1 VAEQVQAPGPAGAP
15 PRVIAEA
22 EGARP
27 GPTLVVVAGLHGNEP
42 AGVTAAERVIGRLG
56 RGLYP
61 FRGRIVA
68 LAGNRAALAR
78 GVRHLAKDLN
88 RQWVPDR
95 IIPVLHRPAGA
106 DEDPEDA
113 ELREL
118 HGALCAT
125 MSGGRGPCFFVDL
138 HTSSAEGAPF
148 LVVGDTLPNRRFAA
162 GLPVPA
168 ILGLEEQLDGS
179 LLEYLSELGF
189 VTLGV
194 EVGPHDDPQAVHVLE
209 SALWLALASAGL
221 VTELEVP
228 GLVIHR
234 RRLRRATRKLPR
246 WVEVRYRHAISPGD
260 RFEMAPGF
268 RTFDE
273 VRAGQVLGRDRNGEV
288 VAPEDGRVLL
298 PLYQGQG
305 EDGFFLGR
313 DLPEGRLRRVALLR
327 RLRLERLLP
336 LLPGVRRLGPG
347 RLHVAPGALER
358 VPVDWFHLL
367 GYRKWRAAP
376 EGGHVVSRRTHLLR
390 APRSCACAGA
400 RGPGK
405 G

>member
-1 VAEQVQAPGPAGAP
+1 MAGQVASPHPGGLP

-22 EGARP
+22 EGDRP

-42 AGVTAAERVIGRLG
+42 AGVIAAERVVGRLG

-61 FRGRIVA
+61 FRGRVVA
-68 LAGNRAALAR
+68 LAGNRAALAA
-78 GVRHLAKDLN
+78 GVRHLARDLN
-88 RQWVPDR
+88 RQWTPDR
-95 IIPVLHRPAGA
+95 IVPVLHRAPGPG
-106 DEDPEDA
+106 EDPEDA

-118 HGALCAT
+118 HGALCAAI
-125 MSGGRGPCFFVDL
+125 SGARGPCFFVDL
-138 HTSSAEGAPF
+138 HTSSAAGAPF

-162 GLPVPA
+162 ALPVPA

-194 EVGPHDDPQAVHVLE
+194 EVGPHEDPRAVHLLE

-221 VTELEVP
+221 VTEREVP

-234 RRLRRATRKLPR
+234 RRLRRDTRGLPR
-246 WVEVRYRHAISPGD
+246 LVEVRHRHAIAPEDGF
-260 RFEMAPGF
+260 RMEPGF

-273 VRAGQVLGRDRNGEV
+273 VRRGQVLGRDRRGEV
-288 VAPEDGRVLL
+288 RAPFDGRILL

-313 DLPEGRLRRVALLR
+313 DLPPGGDRRVALLR
-327 RLRLERLLP
+327 RARAELLLP
-336 LLPGVRRLGPG
+336 LVPGVRRLGPG
-347 RLHVAPGALER
+347 RLHVSPDVLER
-358 VPVDWFHLL
+358 VPLDWFLRL
-367 GYRKWRAAP
+367 GYRKWRPA
-376 EGGHVVSRRTHLLR
+376 EGGGHVVSRRTHLLR
-390 APRSCACAGA
+390 APRSCACNG
-400 RGPGK
+400 GE
-405 G
+405 

>member
-1 VAEQVQAPGPAGAP
+1 MAEQLRVPGEAGAP

-22 EGARP
+22 EGDRP

-42 AGVTAAERVIGRLG
+42 AGVAAAERVIGRLG

-61 FRGRIVA
+61 FRGRVVA

-88 RQWVPDR
+88 RQWTPER
-95 IIPVLHRPAGA
+95 IIPVLHRAPAA
-106 DEDPEDA
+106 DEDPEDR

-125 MSGGRGPCFFVDL
+125 MAGGRGPCFFVDL

-194 EVGPHDDPQAVHVLE
+194 EVGPHGDPRAVHLLE
-209 SALWLALASAGL
+209 SALWLALGSAGL
-221 VTELEVP
+221 VAEAEVP

-234 RRLRRATRKLPR
+234 RRLRRAARKLPR
-246 WVEVRYRHAISPGD
+246 WVEVRYRHAIGPGD
-260 RFEMAPGF
+260 AFEMAPGF
-268 RTFDE
+268 RTFDR
-273 VRAGQVLGRDRNGEV
+273 VRAGQVLGRDRRGEV
-288 VAPEDGRVLL
+288 TAPEEGRVLL

-313 DLPEGRLRRVALLR
+313 DLPEGRHRRIAVFR
-327 RLRLERLLP
+327 RLRLDRLLP
-336 LLPGVRRLGPG
+336 LVPGIRRLGPG
-347 RLHVAPGALER
+347 RLHVSPGALAR
-358 VPVDWFHLL
+358 VPVDWFLQL
-367 GYRKWRAAP
+367 GYRKWRPAP
-376 EGGHVVSRRTHLLR
+376 GGGHLVSRRTHLLR
-390 APRSCACAGA
+390 APRSCRCVSPEGG
-400 RGPGK
+400 R
-405 G
+405 